1 MDTLAEVW
9 TGFGAV
15 WLATLVGTS
24 VTFSVPRA
32 RQWLAFRA
40 QVREL
45 ERDLELLTRTFTP

>member
-15 WLATLVGTS
+15 WVATLAGTS
-24 VTFSVPRA
+24 IALSVARA
-32 RQWLAFRA
+32 RRWLTFRA
-40 QVREL
+40 QVRVL